1 MPLFWEAVCI
11 LETTCNLWVIGTT
24 SDGASPNR
32 KLYRLHKPLDGDAP
46 HDVCYRT
53 INLFAPHRFVYFFAD
68 APHLVMTTRNC
79 LLHSGSGT
87 CTRYMWN
94 NGQFILWQHISH
106 MFYQDVDNGLKLLPK
121 ITYDH
126 INLNSYSVMRVNL
139 AAQVLSA
146 TMAAVLKTFGPA
158 EAAATSKF
166 CEMVDGFF
174 DYLNVRSTTEHQKKR
189 KPFLAPYTSLE
200 DERFQWLLEFLDYLK
215 RWKESTENRPG
226 NFTPNARSRMFV
238 SWHTY
243 EGFQI
248 SVHSAIEAAK
258 FLLQEGMEFVLTERF
273 CQDPLAEYFGSQRKL
288 GRRNDNPD
296 IKHLGT
302 TTTLF
307 KFSEQCPAKVETQE
321 GERTKGEVGSK
332 LSMTRY
338 LAERNPESD
347 SD

>member
-1 MPLFWEAVCI
+1 
-11 LETTCNLWVIGTT
+11 
-24 SDGASPNR
+24 
-32 KLYRLHKPLDGDAP
+32 
-46 HDVCYRT
+46 
-53 INLFAPHRFVYFFAD
+53 
-68 APHLVMTTRNC
+68 
-79 LLHSGSGT
+79 
-87 CTRYMWN
+87 
-94 NGQFILWQHISH
+94 

-238 SWHTY
+238 SWQTY

-296 IKHLGT
+296 IKTFGYNNNT
-302 TTTLF
+302 IQIQRAVSCQSGNTRGR
-307 KFSEQCPAKVETQE
+307 KDKRRSWEQVIDDRLPSRKKP
-321 GERTKGEVGSK
+321 RK
-332 LSMTRY
+332 
-338 LAERNPESD
+338 
-347 SD
+347 